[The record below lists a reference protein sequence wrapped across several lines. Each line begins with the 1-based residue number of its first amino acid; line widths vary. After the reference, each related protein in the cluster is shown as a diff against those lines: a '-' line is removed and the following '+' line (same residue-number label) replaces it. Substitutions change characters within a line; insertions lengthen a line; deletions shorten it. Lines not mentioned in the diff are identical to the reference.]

1 MGPIGPIGCGG
12 GGERSAER
20 GGLLLGDP
28 DAGGVAGDAL
38 EAVEEGGGV
47 FEAGVGC
54 HLLDGGFGV
63 VEHVELGFVDAAPGD
78 EGAEIYAINLLHD
91 HREDGAVGV

>member
-1 MGPIGPIGCGG
+1 MVELTGVEIISPLGIIFADGGSGLRCAAKQRGEIGPMGPIGPIGCGG

-20 GGLLLGDP
+20 RGLLLGDP

-47 FEAGVGC
+47 FEAGV
-54 HLLDGGFGV
+54 L
-63 VEHVELGFVDAAPGD
+63 
-78 EGAEIYAINLLHD
+78 
-91 HREDGAVGV
+91 